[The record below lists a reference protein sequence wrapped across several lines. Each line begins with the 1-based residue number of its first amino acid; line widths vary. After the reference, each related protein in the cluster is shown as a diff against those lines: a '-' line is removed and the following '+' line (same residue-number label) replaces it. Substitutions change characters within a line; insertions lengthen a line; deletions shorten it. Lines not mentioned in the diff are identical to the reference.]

1 MNFTEADIEK
11 LDRIFRLNLINAVT
25 GIKPANLIGT
35 ISSVGEKNLAI
46 FSSVI
51 HLGSNPPLI
60 GFIVRPSDE
69 VPRHTFENIRENGS
83 YTINHVHREFIER
96 AHYTSAKFDRAVSE
110 FEACSLNE
118 EYAGDFPAPFVKE
131 SRLKLGMQLEQELP
145 IALNGTILMIGSV
158 KLAIVPDE
166 IISDEGYLNLAKVD
180 DVGISGLSSYYA
192 LKKIAD
198 FPYARVEQ
206 LPDFS
211 KKNEKTAF
219 ADQNLS
225 DV

>member
-1 MNFTEADIEK
+1 MNFTDEDIKK
-11 LDRIFRLNLINAVT
+11 LDRFFRLNLINAVT

-35 ISSVGEKNLAI
+35 ISSAGEKNLGI

-60 GFIVRPSDE
+60 GFIVRPTGE
-69 VPRHTFENIRENGS
+69 VSRHTYENIRENGF

-96 AHYTSAKFDRAVSE
+96 AHYTSAKFDQAVSE
-110 FEACSLNE
+110 FEACRLTE
-118 EYAGDFPAPFVKE
+118 EYVSNFPAPFIKE

-145 IALNGTILMIGSV
+145 IALNGTILIIGSI

-166 IISDEGYLNLAKVD
+166 IISDEGYLNLEKAD
-180 DVGISGLSSYYA
+180 DVGISGLNSYYA

-211 KKNEKTAF
+211 DKK
-219 ADQNLS
+219 
-225 DV
+225 

>member
-1 MNFTEADIEK
+1 MNFTDEDIKK
-11 LDRIFRLNLINAVT
+11 LDRFFRINLINALT

-60 GFIVRPSDE
+60 GFIVRPTGE
-69 VPRHTFENIRENGS
+69 VPRHTYENIRENGF
-83 YTINHVHREFIER
+83 YTINHVHREFIEQ
-96 AHYTSAKFDRAVSE
+96 AHYTAAKFDRAVSE
-110 FEACSLNE
+110 FEACRLTE
-118 EYAGDFPAPFVKE
+118 EYVSDFPAPFIKE

-145 IALNGTILMIGSV
+145 IALNGTILMIGSI

-166 IISDEGYLNLAKVD
+166 IISDEGYLNLARVD
-180 DVGISGLSSYYA
+180 DVGISGLNSYYA
-192 LKKIAD
+192 LDKIAD
-198 FPYARVEQ
+198 FPCARAEQ

-211 KKNEKTAF
+211 DEK
-219 ADQNLS
+219 
-225 DV
+225 

>member
-1 MNFTEADIEK
+1 MNFTEEDIKE
-11 LDRIFRLNLINAVT
+11 LDRFFRLNLINALT

-35 ISSVGEKNLAI
+35 ISNVGEKNLAI

-60 GFIVRPSDE
+60 GFIVRPTDE
-69 VPRHTFENIRENGS
+69 VPRHTYENIRENGF
-83 YTINHVHREFIER
+83 YTINHVHREFIEQ
-96 AHYTSAKFDRAVSE
+96 AHYTAAKFDRAVSE
-110 FEACSLNE
+110 FEVCRLTE
-118 EYAGDFPAPFVKE
+118 EYVNDFPAPFIKE

-145 IALNGTILMIGSV
+145 IALNGTILMIGSI

-180 DVGISGLSSYYA
+180 DVGISGLNSYYA
-192 LKKIAD
+192 LRKIAD
-198 FPYARVEQ
+198 FPYAHVEQ

-211 KKNEKTAF
+211 DKK
-219 ADQNLS
+219 
-225 DV
+225 

>member
-69 VPRHTFENIRENGS
+69 LPRHTCENIRENGF

-110 FEACSLNE
+110 YEACRLTE

-211 KKNEKTAF
+211 DKK
-219 ADQNLS
+219 
-225 DV
+225 

>member
-1 MNFTEADIEK
+1 MNFTEEDIKK
-11 LDRIFRLNLINAVT
+11 LDRFFRLNLINAVT

-60 GFIVRPSDE
+60 GFIVRPTVE
-69 VPRHTFENIRENGS
+69 TPRHTYENIRENGF

-96 AHYTSAKFDRAVSE
+96 AHYTAAKFDRAASE
-110 FEACSLNE
+110 FEACRLTE
-118 EYAGDFPAPFVKE
+118 EYVGDFPAPFIKE

-145 IALNGTILMIGSV
+145 IALNGTILMIGSI

-166 IISDEGYLNLAKVD
+166 IISDEGYLNLAKID
-180 DVGISGLSSYYA
+180 DVGISGLNGYYA
-192 LKKIAD
+192 LEKIAD
-198 FPYARVEQ
+198 LPYARVEQ

-211 KKNEKTAF
+211 DKK
-219 ADQNLS
+219 
-225 DV
+225 

>member
-1 MNFTEADIEK
+1 MNFTEEDIKE
-11 LDRIFRLNLINAVT
+11 LDRFFRLNLINALT

-35 ISSVGEKNLAI
+35 ISNVGEKNLAI

-60 GFIVRPSDE
+60 GFIVRPTDE
-69 VPRHTFENIRENGS
+69 VPRHTYENIRENGF
-83 YTINHVHREFIER
+83 YTINHVHREFIEQ
-96 AHYTSAKFDRAVSE
+96 AHYTAAKFDRAVSE
-110 FEACSLNE
+110 FEVCRLTE
-118 EYAGDFPAPFVKE
+118 EYVNDFPAPFIKE

-145 IALNGTILMIGSV
+145 IALNGTILMIGSI

-166 IISDEGYLNLAKVD
+166 IISDEGYLNLEKAD
-180 DVGISGLSSYYA
+180 DVGISGLNSYYA

-211 KKNEKTAF
+211 DKK
-219 ADQNLS
+219 
-225 DV
+225 